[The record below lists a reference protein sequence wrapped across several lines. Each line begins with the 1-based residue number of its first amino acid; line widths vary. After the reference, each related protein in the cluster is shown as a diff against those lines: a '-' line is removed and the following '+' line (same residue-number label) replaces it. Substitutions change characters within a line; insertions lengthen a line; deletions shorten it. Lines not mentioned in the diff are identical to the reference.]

1 MNIDLNKKRQ
11 LNEELSIRNITFAKV
26 HKGKQEKTGFS
37 SSRTDFHSLSRV
49 MKASFGVHVIQEFKQ
64 NIVIFSQLRERESSE
79 HSHFIY
85 LKNSILIYFLF
96 FFFFFL
102 NNWFTYLPKLDLYYQ
117 HFIRYINKYIHK
129 YIHL

>member
-96 FFFFFL
+96 FFFFFFL
-102 NNWFTYLPKLDLYYQ
+102 NN
-117 HFIRYINKYIHK
+117 
-129 YIHL
+129 